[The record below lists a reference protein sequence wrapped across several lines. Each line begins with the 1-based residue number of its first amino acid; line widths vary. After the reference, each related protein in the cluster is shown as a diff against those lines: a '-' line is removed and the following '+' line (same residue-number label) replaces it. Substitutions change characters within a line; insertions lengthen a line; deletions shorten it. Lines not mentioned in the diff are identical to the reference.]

1 MKAVASA
8 IAQQNGSPC
17 LYTILCP
24 TQAITTAVVCQ
35 IFESYLRRHV
45 TVCMYVCM
53 YVCTVFAQ
61 SDATLD

>member
-1 MKAVASA
+1 MLIKAVASA

-45 TVCMYVCM
+45 TVCMYVC
-53 YVCTVFAQ
+53 TVFAQ
-61 SDATLD
+61 SDAALD